1 MSNWI
6 ITIVN
11 LILLAILSA
20 TCKIYLIR
28 ADHWNRLMNQG
39 GLFKTMIWL
48 FNLLLIVT
56 GLGAFYRIFSSGG
69 GLNVLIAI
77 MLLLPQVVIRKSPT
91 NTVARKIDKYIL
103 KRYREHY
110 LACPY
115 GCGSK
120 IFFKNIV
127 ESKFNSEFQ
136 GIAYY
141 FLLDRDDNIVPL
153 GFLEDENH
161 PAALFLFDER
171 PFEVL
176 VATYSELL
184 GQKYR
189 KIVTLNHKSEI
200 LEDGVRC
207 VKCKSQF
214 DEQRL

>member
-20 TCKIYLIR
+20 SCKIFLIR

-48 FNLLLIVT
+48 FNLLLIIT
-56 GLGAFYRIFSSGG
+56 GLVAIYRLFFSGG
-69 GLNVLIAI
+69 GLNVFIAL

-91 NTVARKIDKYIL
+91 NIVARKIDKYIL
-103 KRYREHY
+103 KKYREHY

-120 IFFKNIV
+120 IFFKSFM
-127 ESKFNSEFQ
+127 ESKSNSEFQ
-136 GIAYY
+136 DVAYY

-161 PAALFLFDER
+161 PAALFLFDGR

-189 KIVTLNHKSEI
+189 KSVTLNHKSDI

-207 VKCKSQF
+207 VKCQNQF
-214 DEQRL
+214 DEKRI